1 MANPTASAPH
11 LDAANKAHGST
22 LGDFSGGSRGG
33 RPGMQRGN
41 DNRRYNSP
49 GNPSST
55 NSHQNPH
62 GHEDTEIAKPSLGMS
77 SGIAGAAAANTS
89 VAAQEANNTK
99 NQTSPLDVGAN
110 PQNPE
115 NQQSAK
121 NESTA
126 SSAKDLASSKDP
138 RAKAAEMADK
148 ELDLG
153 PKIGT
158 TLWLTWGLLSLVIVG
173 AIPFNILLFSPK
185 AVYKLTEI
193 ILDFFGIGEEMH
205 AADEMG
211 LDKIKITVA
220 DWQKAFIIFYDI
232 LLFMLII
239 LFITTVL
246 TAMCYVLGGTTG
258 AVVAKVG
265 DIATQNGGIL
275 TTLHAFCVQA
285 GVN

>member
-1 MANPTASAPH
+1 MA
-11 LDAANKAHGST
+11 
-22 LGDFSGGSRGG
+22 
-33 RPGMQRGN
+33 
-41 DNRRYNSP
+41 
-49 GNPSST
+49 
-55 NSHQNPH
+55 
-62 GHEDTEIAKPSLGMS
+62 
-77 SGIAGAAAANTS
+77 SGIAGAAAASAAVNANT
-89 VAAQEANNTK
+89 AAQEAHNTN

-110 PQNPE
+110 PQTPE
-115 NQQSAK
+115 NQQGANNK
-121 NESTA
+121 STA

-138 RAKAAEMADK
+138 RAKVAEMADK

-158 TLWLTWGLLSLVIVG
+158 TLWLTWGLLSLVLVG

-211 LDKIKITVA
+211 LDKIKIVVA

-265 DIATQNGGIL
+265 DIATQNGGML
-275 TTLHAFCVQA
+275 TALHAFCVQA